1 MHDADIHATLRFLGN
16 TESPICDKLICDMNS
31 LRDVPSFTYV
41 IDQLV
46 LFPSARRPRVI
57 AAAIQDNKSLHSLI
71 ARLEDIVC
79 ALGFKPEERR
89 YRGHITLGRL
99 GKAADLGAAELGA
112 FSAMTCLASEILLF
126 KSDPNSAGPIYSPVH
141 SVPLRV

>member
-1 MHDADIHATLRFLGN
+1 
-16 TESPICDKLICDMNS
+16 MNS
-31 LRDVPSFTYV
+31 LSDVPSFTYV

-71 ARLEDIVC
+71 ARLEDMVC

-99 GKAADLGAAELGA
+99 GKAAGPGAAGLGVAGLGVAGRGA

-141 SVPLRV
+141 NVPLRV

>member
-1 MHDADIHATLRFLGN
+1 
-16 TESPICDKLICDMNS
+16 MNS
-31 LRDVPSFTYV
+31 LRHVSSFTYV

-57 AAAIQDNKSLHSLI
+57 AAVIQDNKSLQSLI
-71 ARLEDIVC
+71 ARLEDIAC

-99 GKAADLGAAELGA
+99 GKLAKSDTGVAGLGVP

-141 SVPLRV
+141 SVPLKV